1 MSELKLPADS
11 GGGSVSLKGPASTTS
26 NADDPF
32 VLPVADGSAGQYLKT
47 DGQKNL
53 SFGTVTIPA
62 GGITEYDRWRLTTG
76 FTGDATPI
84 ASNLSRISGNYNLN
98 FPLGTGMSESSG
110 VFTFPS
116 TGWWKISCGF
126 TTRTQN
132 TYASGTAANIMYMQT
147 TEDNGSNWATP
158 TECYSGWNTGEFT
171 QYNGGYGT
179 LTLDITDLSN
189 DKVRFTF
196 DTSNASHGQLCGSNN
211 DQTWFEFMK
220 LADT

>member
-1 MSELKLPADS
+1 MAVTIN
-11 GGGSVSLKGPASTTS
+11 GTS
-26 NADDPF
+26 NTITGLAAGGLPDDSINLAD
-32 VLPVADGSAGQYLKT
+32 LSATGTASSSTYLRG
-47 DGQKNL
+47 DN
-53 SFGTVTIPA
+53 SWAAVPA

-132 TYASGTAANIMYMQT
+132 TNASGTAANIMYMQT

>member
-26 NADDPF
+26 NADVPF

-47 DGQKNL
+47 DGSKNL

-98 FPLGTGMSESSG
+98 FPLGTGMSQSSG

-116 TGWWKISCGF
+116 TGWWKIDVGF

-132 TYASGTAANIMYMQT
+132 TNSSATSYNMIYIQV
-147 TEDNGSNWATP
+147 TEDDGSNWATP
-158 TECYSGWNTGEFT
+158 CEVQSGWHSGEYT
-171 QYNGGYGT
+171 QYQGGYGST
-179 LTLDITDLSN
+179 VLDITDLSN
-189 DKVRFTF
+189 DKIRFTF
-196 DTSNASHGQLCGSNN
+196 DTHNNSHGQLLGSNN

-220 LADT
+220 MADT

>member
-1 MSELKLPADS
+1 MAVTIN
-11 GGGSVSLKGPASTTS
+11 GTS
-26 NADDPF
+26 NTITGLAAGGLPDDSINLAD
-32 VLPVADGSAGQYLKT
+32 LSATGTASSSTYLRG
-47 DGQKNL
+47 DN
-53 SFGTVTIPA
+53 SWAAVPA

-132 TYASGTAANIMYMQT
+132 TNASGTAANIMYMQT

-220 LADT
+220 MADT